1 LINKFD
7 SKIILNELNQNIF
20 VKDINSNY
28 LYCNEKYAKLIGE
41 TTSTIIGKDDYDF
54 FPEKIAEKYRTDDAR
69 IIKNKKS
76 IDVEEH
82 IVIDG
87 KQSIIRTIKK
97 PLYKDAKVYA
107 ILGIFWDI
115 TKEKEEET
123 FYKKLQFG
131 LLKAQELAN
140 IGHWELDLI
149 NNKLYW
155 SDEVFRIFGLKPQ
168 EFGATYEAFLSYI
181 HPDDVNLVNEHY
193 ANSIVEQRGYHV
205 IHRII
210 KEDGSIGFVEE
221 RCEHDFDENGNAIR
235 SIGTVHDIT
244 VRYEAE
250 ENLKLAYEVFAKMS
264 DGVLITDANQRIV
277 QINKA
282 FSKMSGYSFE
292 ELEGEKPSILS
303 SGWHSKEFYKS
314 MWNELDIYG
323 QWRGEIY
330 DRKKSGERYLVELN
344 IIALYNS
351 ENILTHYISITNDI
365 TKRKEQEELIHNLA
379 YFDDLTKL
387 PNRVLYEERVTS
399 RIPASKRNGKKMA
412 LLFIDMDNFK
422 NINDTLGHMMGD
434 KFLIKV
440 SEVLGKAIRE
450 NDTLARLGGDE
461 FTVLLEDL
469 ESILEIVPIAD
480 RIISFF
486 NKPLVI
492 DNNKLYTSASIG
504 ISIYPNDG
512 TNYHSLLKAADTAM
526 YQVKDSGKNGYE
538 FYAQDMNKEITER
551 LDIENSLR
559 HALSNN
565 EFFLEYQ
572 PKVDT
577 RINRVYGMEALIRW
591 NKPVVGLIRP
601 DKFISIAE
609 ETGDIYNIGLW
620 VLKQA
625 LIDTKELNA
634 AGNRLIVSVNVSS
647 VQLDN
652 PNFVA
657 DVCKIVEEINISKK
671 YVELEITESNTMT
684 NIERALEKLNELH
697 DKGFILSM
705 DDFGTGYS
713 SLSYLKKLPVKTIKI
728 DKSFVL
734 DIDKND
740 EDRSIVGTI
749 IAMANSLGKDVIA
762 EGSETIEHIN
772 TLKKLNC
779 HKMQGYYFSKPL
791 RIDIFTK
798 FIKQK
803 INLLEV

>member
-1 LINKFD
+1 MVSKFD

-20 VKDINSNY
+20 IKDINSNY

-41 TTSTIIGKDDYDF
+41 STSTIIGKDDYDF
-54 FPEKIAEKYRTDDAR
+54 FPEEIAKKYRTDDAR
-69 IIKNKKS
+69 IIKNEEA

-82 IVIDG
+82 IVVDG

-97 PLYKDAKVYA
+97 PLYKDEKVYA

-115 TKEKEEET
+115 TKEKKEET
-123 FYKKLQFG
+123 LYKKLQFG

-140 IGHWELDLI
+140 IGHWELDLV

-181 HPDDVNLVNEHY
+181 YPDDVNLVNEHY

-205 IHRII
+205 THRIV
-210 KEDGSIGFVEE
+210 KEDGSIGYVEE

-244 VRYEAE
+244 IRYEAE

-277 QINKA
+277 KINQA

-292 ELEGEKPSILS
+292 EIKGKKPSVLS
-303 SGWHSKEFYKS
+303 SGWHSEEFYKS
-314 MWNELDIYG
+314 MWNQLDIYG
-323 QWRGEIY
+323 QWKGEVY
-330 DRKKSGERYLVELN
+330 DRKKSGERYLIELS
-344 IIALYNS
+344 IIALYNDK
-351 ENILTHYISITNDI
+351 NILTHYISITNDI

-399 RIPASKRNGKKMA
+399 RIPSNKRNGKKMA

-434 KFLIKV
+434 RFLIKV
-440 SEVLGKAIRE
+440 SELLGKAIRE

-469 ESILEIVPIAD
+469 ESILEIIPIAD
-480 RIISFF
+480 RIINFF

-512 TNYHSLLKAADTAM
+512 TNYQSLLKAADTAM
-526 YQVKDSGKNGYE
+526 YQAKNSGKNGYK
-538 FYAQDMNKEITER
+538 FYANAMNKKITER
-551 LDIENSLR
+551 IDIENSLR
-559 HALSNN
+559 NALDNN

-577 RINRVYGMEALIRW
+577 KINKVYGMEALIRW
-591 NKPVVGLIRP
+591 NKPEVGLIRP
-601 DKFISIAE
+601 DRFIPIAE
-609 ETGDIYNIGLW
+609 ETGEIYNIGLW
-620 VLKQA
+620 VFKQA
-625 LIDTKELNA
+625 IIDAKELNA
-634 AGNRLIVSVNVSS
+634 DGNSLIVSVNVSS
-647 VQLDN
+647 IQLDN
-652 PNFVA
+652 PNFVT
-657 DVCKIVEEINISKK
+657 DICKIVEETNISKK
-671 YVELEITESNTMT
+671 YIELEITESNTMVD
-684 NIERALEKLNELH
+684 IDKALKKLNELY
-697 DKGFILSM
+697 DIGFSLSM
-705 DDFGTGYS
+705 DDFGTGHS

-734 DIDKND
+734 DVDKND
-740 EDRSIVGTI
+740 DDRLIVSAI
-749 IAMANSLGKDVIA
+749 IAMATSLGKDVIA
-762 EGSETIEHIN
+762 EGSETKEHIYA
-772 TLKKLNC
+772 LKKLNC
-779 HKMQGYYFSKPL
+779 HKVQGYYFSKPL
-791 RIDIFTK
+791 RIETFTK
-798 FIKQK
+798 FIKKK
-803 INLLEV
+803 INFTNL